1 MRFQFSRGAVIPAV
15 LLVAA
20 FMAASAGFAGVG
32 ATQSE
37 FLKIGLS
44 ARAAAMG
51 GAFGAVAD
59 DLGALE
65 YNPAG
70 LGLLSNSQV
79 SALGALWLA
88 DVKYGALA
96 GAHVVPMLGTI
107 GAGVNAF
114 DAGGIEG
121 STRDF
126 NAGSFLFR
134 AGWARSL
141 TDNFTLGIAAKV
153 LQEKISDF
161 ASTGGTV
168 DAGVI
173 VTPFRGVNLA
183 AAAMN
188 IGKASAFESEG
199 DSLPVLV
206 KFAGA
211 AKVIEGD
218 YGMMVVAADVDYY
231 PAPASLFSPCFG
243 MEYWGQKF
251 IALRLGYAYKQQDL
265 SPIVGATAGIGIRW
279 EMLRM
284 DFAYAPFA
292 ALGNTY
298 RVTMNWEIWPL
309 VTTPVPGASVG
320 ELRATA
326 SALQLPP
333 APPFLAAEAG
343 EGNALL
349 RWEEAQLS
357 DVSGY
362 NVYYRKEGERN
373 FRKFNEEPVAG
384 TTLVVGGLLPS
395 TRYHFVVRAVDGAS
409 PPRES
414 APSPQA
420 TAVPY

>member
-1 MRFQFSRGAVIPAV
+1 MRFLQSCGARIPAA
-15 LLVAA
+15 LVIAA
-20 FMAASAGFAGVG
+20 SLAASAGYAGVG

-51 GAFGAVAD
+51 GAYGAVAD

-96 GAHVVPMLGTI
+96 GAHVIPMLGTVGFGI
-107 GAGVNAF
+107 NAF
-114 DAGGIEG
+114 DAGAIEG
-121 STRDF
+121 STKDF

-134 AGWARSL
+134 AGWARSI
-141 TDNFTLGIAAKV
+141 TDNFTFGAAVKV

-161 ASTGGTV
+161 SSTGGTV
-168 DAGVI
+168 DVGVI
-173 VTPFRGVNLA
+173 VTPVRGINLGA
-183 AAAMN
+183 AVMN

-199 DSLPVLV
+199 DALPALL
-206 KFAGA
+206 KLAGA
-211 AKVIEGD
+211 AKLIESD
-218 YGMMVVAADVDYY
+218 YGMMVAAVDVDYY

-243 MEYWGQKF
+243 LEYWGQKF
-251 IALRLGYAYKQQDL
+251 LALRLGYGYKQQDL

-279 EMLRM
+279 EMLRI

-309 VTTPVPGASVG
+309 VTMPVPGSSVG
-320 ELRATA
+320 ELRAV
-326 SALQLPP
+326 SPVGQLPP
-333 APPFLAAEAG
+333 APPFLGAEAG
-343 EGNALL
+343 EGNVLL

-357 DVSGY
+357 DIAGY
-362 NVYYRKEGERN
+362 NIYYRKEGERS
-373 FRKFNEEPVAG
+373 FKKFNEEPTTG
-384 TTLVVGGLLPS
+384 TTLVVGGLSAS
-395 TRYHFVVRAVDGAS
+395 TRYHFVVRAVDSSS
-409 PPRES
+409 PRRES

>member
-1 MRFQFSRGAVIPAV
+1 MRFLPTRRAVFAA
-15 LLVAA
+15 LFVAA
-20 FMAASAGFAGVG
+20 SFAASAGNAGVG

-51 GAFGAVAD
+51 GAYGAVAD

-96 GAHVVPMLGTI
+96 GAHVVPGLGTV

-121 STRDF
+121 STKDF

-134 AGWARSL
+134 AGWARSI
-141 TDNFTLGIAAKV
+141 TDNFTFGVAAKV

-161 ASTGGTV
+161 SSTGGTL
-168 DAGVI
+168 DAVVI
-173 VTPFRGVNLA
+173 VTPVRGISFGASV
-183 AAAMN
+183 MN
-188 IGKASAFESEG
+188 IGKSSAFETQN
-199 DSLPVLV
+199 DALPVLL
-206 KFAGA
+206 KFASA

-218 YGMMVVAADVDYY
+218 FGMMIAAADVDYY
-231 PAPASLFSPCFG
+231 PAPASLFNPCFG
-243 MEYWGQKF
+243 IEYWGQKF
-251 IALRLGYAYKQQDL
+251 LALRLGYAYKQQDL
-265 SPIVGATAGIGIRW
+265 SPIVGGTAGIGIRW
-279 EMLRM
+279 EMLRI

-309 VTTPVPGASVG
+309 VTMPVPGSSVG
-320 ELRATA
+320 ELRAVA
-326 SALQLPP
+326 PAAQLPP
-333 APPFLAAEAG
+333 APPFLGAEAG
-343 EGNALL
+343 EGNVLL

-357 DVSGY
+357 DISGY
-362 NVYYRKEGERN
+362 NVYFRKEGERSL
-373 FRKFNEEPVAG
+373 RKFNEEPTTG
-384 TTLVVGGLLPS
+384 TTLVVGGLSAS
-395 TRYHFVVRAVDGAS
+395 TRYYFVVRAVDGSS